1 MTGMRLMVAVAI
13 TLVAQLAFVPRISI
27 AGITP
32 DFVVLLVVLVAL
44 RAGPSGGAALGFLVG
59 LLQGM
64 LAPETL
70 GLDAL
75 AKTLVGWAVGKLSSS
90 LAIEGPA
97 FYFGLVAMSVLAHD
111 LVYLVGLTQLDVAR
125 FLGLFV
131 THSIPAAVYTGLV
144 SLLIGMIARAVTGG
158 VLNRTAEV
166 RRG

>member
-1 MTGMRLMVAVAI
+1 MNGMRLTVAVAV
-13 TLVAQLAFVPRISI
+13 TLVAQLAFVPRMAIMGI
-27 AGITP
+27 AP

-44 RAGPSGGAALGFLVG
+44 RVGPSGGAVLGFVVG

-75 AKTLVGWAVGKLSSS
+75 SKTLVGWAVGKLSSS

-97 FYFGLVAMSVLAHD
+97 LYFGLVAVSVLAHD
-111 LVYLVGLTQLDVAR
+111 LVYLIGLTQLDVAR
-125 FLGLFV
+125 LLGLFV
-131 THSIPAAVYTGLV
+131 THSLPAAVYTGLV
-144 SLLIGMIARAVTGG
+144 SLVIGVIASAVAGG